1 VLIAPSAESKNGE
14 QDGVGQRLADRA
26 EITDLAYCYAAGT
39 DAIGAGDVA
48 LGQQIY
54 AGCFTPDARI
64 EASFPGADPNGP
76 ADLTAFGAAAW
87 GDIVE
92 GVFDSSGYVATQHL
106 ISNVRIDIDGN
117 SASMISYLHATHVLD
132 PAGSIAVANGHYVDQ
147 VVRTPQGWRIAAR
160 RLHLI
165 DFVQLDSPAPGAG
178 TRARLDRCRRDRH
191 NRRACTSIAAVSPS
205 RVLC

>member
-1 VLIAPSAESKNGE
+1 MEHRYQTFYRASAALALTFACAVGVLIAPTAEGKNGD
-14 QDGVGQRLADRA
+14 QDNVGKRLADRA
-26 EITDLAYCYAAGT
+26 EIADLAYCYGAGT

-48 LGQQIY
+48 LGKQIY
-54 AGCFTPDARI
+54 AGCFTANAKI

-76 ADLTAFGAAAW
+76 ADLTGYGPSAW

-92 GVFDSSGYVATQHL
+92 GVFDSSGYSATQHL
-106 ISNVRIDIDGN
+106 ISNIRIDIDGN

-132 PAGSIAVANGHYVDQ
+132 PDSSIEVANGYYVDQ

-165 DFVQLDSPAPGAG
+165 NFVRLESPTP
-178 TRARLDRCRRDRH
+178 
-191 NRRACTSIAAVSPS
+191 
-205 RVLC
+205 